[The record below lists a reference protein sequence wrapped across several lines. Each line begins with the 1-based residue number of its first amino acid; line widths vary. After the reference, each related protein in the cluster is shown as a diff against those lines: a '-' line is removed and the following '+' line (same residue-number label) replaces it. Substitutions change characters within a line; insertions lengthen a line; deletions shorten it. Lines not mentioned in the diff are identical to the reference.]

1 MILSLVLILSAFV
14 VHGIAK
20 GYADAIW
27 FGWQYLK
34 FAPQWMIDWILRDPN
49 GEHNGNPLKCDAW
62 HFCDGHVMQWC
73 ICLGVI
79 GGAFFGV
86 SLWLIPLV
94 WLGYYLEGRVFTL
107 VFHCYLMQD
116 WEFKFWLRDTFT
128 F

>member
-14 VHGIAK
+14 AHGIAK
-20 GYADAIW
+20 AFGDYLNFGGLKLIRARFPKWFADWVFRVGPA
-27 FGWQYLK
+27 
-34 FAPQWMIDWILRDPN
+34 
-49 GEHNGNPLKCDAW
+49 GNPFRCDAW
-62 HFCDGHVMQWC
+62 HFFMGHLAQWC

-94 WLGYYLEGRVFTL
+94 WFGYWIEGRVFTL
-107 VFHCYLMQD
+107 VFHCYLVQD
-116 WEFKFWLRDTFT
+116 WTFSFWLRDTFT